1 MERLL
6 IVAALTAVIHCTN
19 TLAYA
24 VRISGVRTRRLA
36 TAFSLFNVIFLL
48 ASTANTIQAPLL
60 ASIVEMFI
68 KTGQMITGVKIPD
81 EQLVSNPA
89 YQTLLTS
96 LDYDFRIVIAAAT
109 VGTLIGAALIPAF
122 VNIFNKAI
130 FLFEETGSVPRM
142 LWLIIISPRRFAKV
156 SGQVYLPGKKSLKLA
171 TYRKLTIP
179 KTFLFLNIIVTGIYT
194 TGVLSSIYA
203 GALFPSFRS
212 TATLLSAVVNGL
224 ATILAATVVEPT
236 AAAITDQALR
246 GDRSDGDVKQMAF
259 YLAITRLLGTV
270 FAQLIF
276 IPSAYLI
283 KYVASLL
290 A

>member
-6 IVAALTAVIHCTN
+6 IVAALTAVIHFVN
-19 TLAYA
+19 TLIYA

-48 ASTANTIQAPLL
+48 ASTANSIQGFLL
-60 ASIVEMFI
+60 ASIMEKVV
-68 KTGQMITGVKIPD
+68 KAGQVQSGVIIPAD
-81 EQLVSNPA
+81 QLIYYPA

-96 LDYDFRIVIAAAT
+96 LEQNTRMVIGAAT
-109 VGTLIGAALIPAF
+109 VGTLVGAALIPAF
-122 VNIFNKAI
+122 VHIFTRAI

-142 LWLIIISPRRFAKV
+142 IGMIFFSPRRFFNLT
-156 SGQVYLPGKKSLKLA
+156 GQLYLPRKSSLKLVA
-171 TYRKLTIP
+171 TRRLAIP
-179 KTFLFLNIIVTGIYT
+179 KTFLILNFFVTGVYT
-194 TGVLSSIYA
+194 TGVLSAIFA
-203 GALFPSFRS
+203 GALFPNFR
-212 TATLLSAVVNGL
+212 TTAATLTAVVNGV

-246 GDRSDGDVKQMAF
+246 GDRSEEDVKQMAL
-259 YLAITRLLGTV
+259 YLTVTRLLGTV

-276 IPSAYLI
+276 VPSAYLV
-283 KYVASLL
+283 KFVASLL